1 MATHMLNTR
10 DSLAMIDRSVRL
22 SLRQADTLLLSI
34 VMPVFIMLTFVYVFG
49 GALEVGGDYKQ
60 YVVPG
65 VIVLCAGYRAASTAV
80 AVASDMERGV
90 IGRFRSLPIASASVL
105 VGHVAA
111 SVLANVVATTIV
123 FAVAFATG
131 FRPTATPLEWVGVAG
146 LLLLFVL
153 AISWLSTALGL
164 LVKNVEAAGSITFFM
179 LFLPY
184 LSSGFVPTES
194 MPGPLQAFAEHQPFT
209 PLIDATRSLL
219 VGTPMDNAAWLAI
232 AWFGSLLVGGLSWS
246 VWLFTRQGRH

>member
-1 MATHMLNTR
+1 MATYVLNTR

-49 GALEVGGDYKQ
+49 GALEVGSDYAQ

-65 VIVLCAGYRAASTAV
+65 VIVLCAGYRAANTAV

-90 IGRFRSLPIASASVL
+90 IARFRSLPIASASVL

-111 SVLANVVATTIV
+111 SVLANLVAMTVV

-131 FRPTATPLEWVGVAG
+131 FRPTATPLEWIGAIG

-153 AISWLSTALGL
+153 AISWLSAAVGL
-164 LVKNVEAAGSITFFM
+164 LVKSVEAAGSITFFM

-184 LSSGFVPTES
+184 LSSGFVPTET
-194 MPGPLQAFAEHQPFT
+194 MPGPLRVFAEHQPFT
-209 PLIDATRSLL
+209 PLIDAIRSLL
-219 VGTPMDNAAWLAI
+219 VGTPMENAALLATI
-232 AWFGSLLVGGLSWS
+232 WFGGLLVVGFIWS
-246 VWLFTRQGRH
+246 VWLFTRQGRR